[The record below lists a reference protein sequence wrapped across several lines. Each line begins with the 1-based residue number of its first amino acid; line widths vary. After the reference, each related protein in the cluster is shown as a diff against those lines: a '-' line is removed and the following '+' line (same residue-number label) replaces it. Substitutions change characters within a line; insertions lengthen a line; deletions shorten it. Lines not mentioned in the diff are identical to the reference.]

1 VLIIWQIDFQ
11 FLCLPHFF
19 RLNFLHL
26 IKEFMKATSV
36 ICFLFIALSLK
47 NVGQGIVIDH
57 NCTAIEQ
64 IPASVIDDVQ
74 QGIRWQYAHTS
85 YGHQLTCGLELLE
98 AADPSLDV
106 EIGLMYLPVV
116 PGALCTYDGTE
127 GFNAPGVCCT
137 YIEPVGYWL
146 GEQGQDWTR
155 ATLNNNPTLNVSAWS
170 WCDQLDEYTEAEV
183 QTYLDAISMF
193 ESEYPDVTFIYFTG
207 SAHADGALGYNRHLR
222 NDMIRNFCV
231 TNNKVLFDFEDID
244 TWYNGTM
251 NYYLYSGDTIPLHH
265 DAFYDPDGCGH
276 ANDLCGVEK
285 GKATW
290 WMMARL
296 SGWQPGSGTSY
307 SLQLKVFL
315 EGSLNQTTMNTD
327 LNSNGLIP
335 LTQPYNTS
343 PWNYSGDEAVSV
355 IPNASVVDWILVE
368 LRDAPNAG
376 SATAATRIGRLAG
389 FVLNNGS
396 IVGTDGSSNLQFTT
410 PVSQNLFLVIW
421 HRNHLGIMSSS
432 PLPLNGEIYSY
443 NFTQH
448 IVKSYGGSNGCKFS
462 PLGFACM
469 VAGDSNHDGYIN
481 LTDKTEYWA
490 DQAGNS
496 GYLDGDYSMEGRVNN
511 RDKNTLWLPNFIV
524 GYHSMVP

>member
-1 VLIIWQIDFQ
+1 
-11 FLCLPHFF
+11 
-19 RLNFLHL
+19 
-26 IKEFMKATSV
+26 MKATSV

-74 QGIRWQYAHTS
+74 QDIRWQYAHTS

-244 TWYNGTM
+244 TWYNGTT
-251 NYYLYSGDTIPLHH
+251 NYYLYNGDTIPLQH
-265 DAFYDPDGCGH
+265 DAFYNPDGCGH
-276 ANDLCGVEK
+276 ANDVCAVEK
-285 GKATW
+285 GKAAW

-296 SGWQPGSGTSY
+296 RGWQLGPGASY
-307 SLQLKVFL
+307 SLQLKVYL
-315 EGSLNQTTMNTD
+315 EGSMNGSSMSTTLNN
-327 LNSNGLIP
+327 NGLLP
-335 LTQPYNTS
+335 LSQPYSVS
-343 PWNYSGDEAVSV
+343 PWNYAGNESIAA
-355 IPNASVVDWILVE
+355 IPNPSIVDWILVE
-368 LRDAPNAG
+368 LRDAPNAA
-376 SATAATRIGRLAG
+376 SANEATRIERMAG

-396 IVGTDGSSNLQFTT
+396 IVGLDGFSNLQFST
-410 PVSQNLFLVIW
+410 PVTQNLFVVIR
-421 HRNHLGIMSSS
+421 HRNHLGIMSSV
-432 PLPLNGEIYSY
+432 PLSLNGDLYSFD
-443 NFTQH
+443 FTLN
-448 IVKSYGGSNGCKFS
+448 IFKAYGAGTGYKLYS
-462 PLGFACM
+462 PGLACM
-469 VAGDSNHDGYIN
+469 VAGDANNDG
-481 LTDKTEYWA
+481 LLDLSDKTEAWS
-490 DQAGNS
+490 DQAGS
-496 GYLDGDYSMEGRVNN
+496 YGYLHGGFSMEGRVGNK
-511 RDKNTLWLPNFIV
+511 DKNSFWLPNYKHS
-524 GYHSMVP
+524 YHSMVP